1 MTAIYG
7 HKWAS
12 AYGETDADDTWARGL
27 HDVSPQQLAAGLHA
41 CLWRTDPW
49 PPTLPEFI
57 SMCKP
62 EPKPACHDSFIALPK
77 PTLTAEQKAEVSR
90 KLRAAL
96 KGNTESPDP
105 QEAAL

>member
-41 CLWRTDPW
+41 CLKRTDTW

-57 SMCKP
+57 VLCKP
-62 EPKPACHDSFIALPK
+62 EPKPAYHEAYPGLPAPK
-77 PTLTAEQKAEVSR
+77 LTDEQKAEVSR
-90 KLRAAL
+90 KLRAAISV
-96 KGNTESPDP
+96 KP
-105 QEAAL
+105 EAAHG